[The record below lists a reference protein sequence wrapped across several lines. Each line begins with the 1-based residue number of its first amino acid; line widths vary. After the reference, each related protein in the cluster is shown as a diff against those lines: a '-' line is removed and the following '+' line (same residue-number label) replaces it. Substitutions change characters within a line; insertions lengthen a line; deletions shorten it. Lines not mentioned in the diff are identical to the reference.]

1 MNVFSNFL
9 KLIIVFMSLETVFP
23 VFPEHSLVS
32 GTSKALSE
40 IFFLYWLN
48 LKKKKITFILEYLE
62 FFGEMMVW
70 PLI

>member
-48 LKKKKITFILEYLE
+48 LKKKKKSLLF
-62 FFGEMMVW
+62 
-70 PLI
+70 